1 MPIGVW
7 EDVMKTF
14 LNKAFLGLLLASS
27 VASGFALAEDSEESK
42 SPTVWDRLLFRNT
55 KTKVIDAEPTDK
67 SKAAENDEA
76 ILLYQQASRRARE
89 EVDYFRRLEACDR
102 LMEIAIQR
110 NDVAMQRQIDELQ
123 GRIQE
128 VYNKRTEFL
137 STHSTNKSTDEARLA
152 KSLASENKNGWG
164 FTGKFG
170 REKPKALDANA
181 TALSKKKSKTEDDE

>member
-1 MPIGVW
+1 
-7 EDVMKTF
+7 MKSF
-14 LNKAFLGLLLASS
+14 LSRAFLGLIFASG
-27 VASGFALAEDSEESK
+27 VASGSALAEDIEETK
-42 SPTVWDRLLFRNT
+42 APTVWDRLLFRNN
-55 KTKVIDAEPTDK
+55 KAKVIDAEPTDK

-89 EVDYFRRLEACDR
+89 EVDYFRRLDACDR

-110 NDVAMQRQIDELQ
+110 GDVAMQRQIDDLQ
-123 GRIQE
+123 GRIQD

-137 STHSTNKSTDEARLA
+137 STNSTNKSADEARLSKA
-152 KSLASENKNGWG
+152 LANENKNSWG

-181 TALSKKKSKTEDDE
+181 TALSKKKSKSEDNE